1 MQPIA
6 TPRITTAATNARER
20 VIIAKRYLTANGPID
35 NIVGVRPT
43 PVPAPPNLRPTRP
56 ANLLTVPETSTF
68 ARIRK
73 NVVLRTALYYV
84 ALFGVTWLLRKLP
97 ITRQVMKGS
106 LEQLISSGGFAGL
119 GGPSNIEITGTGA
132 QPVNEV
138 TMAVTVLVAMVGALA
153 LALPVAWIY
162 GMTRAKRGYQQSVV
176 QSLMILPPLVASVVV
191 LVKYSL
197 ALAFG
202 LGGIMAAIRFRSTL
216 EDSKDAVYI
225 FFCTALGLTA
235 AVQLP
240 VAAVISVVFN
250 LIVLTLWYTDF
261 GKATAFDGER
271 AKRKM
276 EDLTRQRMRQTG
288 TFVAMVD
295 NELFDKMTPQQ
306 LDMVADRAWRR
317 RRRLE
322 TDEASDE
329 EAQKRD
335 VLLRIKCKDTDVTRI
350 AIEQSFEEFLK
361 KWRLGGVVHEPD
373 GTHFVEYAVQMKKG
387 MRTTDFLDELQKK
400 DEVMEAEIK

>member
-1 MQPIA
+1 MEEP
-6 TPRITTAATNARER
+6 
-20 VIIAKRYLTANGPID
+20 
-35 NIVGVRPT
+35 
-43 PVPAPPNLRPTRP
+43 
-56 ANLLTVPETSTF
+56 STF
-68 ARIRK
+68 AKVRK
-73 NVVLRTALYYV
+73 NIVLHTALYYV
-84 ALFGVTWLLRKLP
+84 VLFGLTWLLRKLP
-97 ITRQVMKGS
+97 IARQVMKGS
-106 LEQLISSGGFAGL
+106 LEQLISSGGFGGL
-119 GGPSNIEITGTGA
+119 GGPSNIEIRGTGA
-132 QPVNEV
+132 QPVDEI
-138 TMAVTVLVAMVGALA
+138 TMALTVLVAMVGALA

-162 GMTRAKRGYQQSVV
+162 GLTRAKKGYQQSVV

-250 LIVLTLWYTDF
+250 AIILTLWYSDF
-261 GKATAFDGER
+261 GRPVAFDGDR

-276 EDLTRQRMRQTG
+276 EALANQRMRQTG

-295 NELFDKMTPQQ
+295 NELFDQMTPQQ
-306 LDMVADRAWRR
+306 LDLVADRAWRR
-317 RRRLE
+317 RRRME
-322 TDEASDE
+322 TDEVTDE

-335 VLLRIKCKDTDVTRI
+335 VLLRIKTKNTDAARV
-350 AIEQSFEEFLK
+350 ACEQSFEEFLK
-361 KWRLGGVVHEPD
+361 KWRLGGVVHEQD
-373 GTHFVEYAVQMKKG
+373 GTHFVEYAVQMKKN
-387 MRTTDFLDELQKK
+387 MRTADLLDELQKK
-400 DEVMEAEIK
+400 DEVLEAEIK

>member
-1 MQPIA
+1 MQ
-6 TPRITTAATNARER
+6 
-20 VIIAKRYLTANGPID
+20 
-35 NIVGVRPT
+35 
-43 PVPAPPNLRPTRP
+43 
-56 ANLLTVPETSTF
+56 ETSTF
-68 ARIRK
+68 SRLK
-73 NVVLRTALYYV
+73 TSVVFRTAVYYV
-84 ALFGVTWLLRKLP
+84 ALFGLTWLLRKLP

-106 LEQLISSGGFAGL
+106 LDQLISSGGFGGL
-119 GGPSNIEITGTGA
+119 GGPSNVDIARTGA
-132 QPVNEV
+132 QAVDEV
-138 TMAVTVLVAMVGALA
+138 TMALTVLVAMVGALS

-162 GMTRAKRGYQQSVV
+162 GLTRAKRGYQQSVV
-176 QSLMILPPLVASVVV
+176 QTLMILPPLVASVVV

-225 FFCTALGLTA
+225 FLSTALGLTA

-250 LIVLTLWYTDF
+250 VIVLTLWYTDF
-261 GKATAFDGER
+261 GKATAFDGDR

-276 EDLTRQRMRQTG
+276 QDLTQQKMRQTG

-335 VLLRIKCKDTDVTRI
+335 VLLRIKCKDTDATRI
-350 AIEQSFEEFLK
+350 AIEHSFEEFLK
-361 KWRLGGVVHEPD
+361 KWRLGGVVHETD
-373 GTHFVEYAVQMKKG
+373 GTHFVEYAVQLKKG

-400 DEVMEAEIK
+400 DEVIEAEIK

>member
-1 MQPIA
+1 VEQ
-6 TPRITTAATNARER
+6 
-20 VIIAKRYLTANGPID
+20 L
-35 NIVGVRPT
+35 
-43 PVPAPPNLRPTRP
+43 
-56 ANLLTVPETSTF
+56 STF
-68 ARIRK
+68 AKFRK
-73 NVVLRTALYYV
+73 NVVLRTAVYYL
-84 ALFGVTWLLRKLP
+84 ALFGVTWMLRKLP
-97 ITRQVMKGS
+97 ITRQIMKGS
-106 LEQLISSGGFAGL
+106 LDQLISSGGFGGL
-119 GGPSNIEITGTGA
+119 GGPSNIEIANTGA
-132 QPVNEV
+132 QPVNEI
-138 TMAVTVLVAMVGALA
+138 TMAVTVLIAMVGALL

-162 GMTRAKRGYQQSVV
+162 GLTRAKKGYQQSVV

-240 VAAVISVVFN
+240 VAAVISVIFN
-250 LIVLTLWYTDF
+250 IIILMLWYSDF

-276 EDLTRQRMRQTG
+276 EDLTRAQMRQTG

-322 TDEASDE
+322 TDDVEDE

-335 VLLRIKCKDTDVTRI
+335 VLLRVKTKDTDAARI
-350 AIEQSFEEFLK
+350 AVEQSFEEFLK
-361 KWRLGGVVHEPD
+361 KWRLGGVVHETD
-373 GTHFVEYAVQMKKG
+373 GTHFVEYAVQLKKN
-387 MRTTDFLDELQKK
+387 MRSVDFLDELQKK
-400 DEVMEAEIK
+400 DEVIEAEIK

>member
-1 MQPIA
+1 
-6 TPRITTAATNARER
+6 
-20 VIIAKRYLTANGPID
+20 
-35 NIVGVRPT
+35 
-43 PVPAPPNLRPTRP
+43 
-56 ANLLTVPETSTF
+56 
-68 ARIRK
+68 
-73 NVVLRTALYYV
+73 
-84 ALFGVTWLLRKLP
+84 
-97 ITRQVMKGS
+97 
-106 LEQLISSGGFAGL
+106 
-119 GGPSNIEITGTGA
+119 
-132 QPVNEV
+132 
-138 TMAVTVLVAMVGALA
+138 VLVAMVGALS

-162 GMTRAKRGYQQSVV
+162 GLTRSKRGYQQSVV

-225 FFCTALGLTA
+225 FLCTAIGLTA

-250 LIVLTLWYTDF
+250 IIVLTLWFTDF
-261 GKATAFDGER
+261 GKSVAYEGDR
-271 AKRKM
+271 ARKKM
-276 EDLTRQRMRQTG
+276 QEVQARMRQTG
-288 TFVAMVD
+288 TFAAMVD

-306 LDMVADRAWRR
+306 LDLVADRAWRR
-317 RRRLE
+317 RRRME
-322 TDEASDE
+322 TDDATDD

-335 VLLRIKCKDTDVTRI
+335 VLLRVKTKDTDAARI
-350 AIEQSFEEFLK
+350 AIEQAFEEFLK

-373 GTHFVEYAVQMKKG
+373 GTHYVEYAVQMKKG

-400 DEVMEAEIK
+400 DEVIEAEIK

>member
-1 MQPIA
+1 
-6 TPRITTAATNARER
+6 
-20 VIIAKRYLTANGPID
+20 L
-35 NIVGVRPT
+35 
-43 PVPAPPNLRPTRP
+43 PAP
-56 ANLLTVPETSTF
+56 VEETSTL
-68 ARIRK
+68 ARIKK

-84 ALFGVTWLLRKLP
+84 ALFGVTWLLRRFP

-106 LEQLISSGGFAGL
+106 LEQLISSAGFGGL
-119 GGPSNIEITGTGA
+119 GGPSNLEITGTGA
-132 QPVNEV
+132 QPVDEV
-138 TMAVTVLVAMVGALA
+138 TMALTVLVAMVGAVA

-162 GMTRAKRGYQQSVV
+162 GLTRAKRGYQQSVV

-225 FFCTALGLTA
+225 FLCTAIGLTA

-250 LIVLTLWYTDF
+250 IIVLTLWYTDF
-261 GKATAFDGER
+261 GKSVAYEGDR
-271 AKRKM
+271 ARKKM
-276 EDLTRQRMRQTG
+276 EETRARMRQTG

-306 LDMVADRAWRR
+306 LDLVADRAWRR
-317 RRRLE
+317 RRRME
-322 TDEASDE
+322 TDDVTDD

-335 VLLRIKCKDTDVTRI
+335 VLLRIKCKDTDATRI
-350 AIEQSFEEFLK
+350 AIEHSFEEFLK
-361 KWRLGGVVHEPD
+361 KWRLGGVVHEQD